1 MSRNM
6 LLLWVAILMFA
17 AGVTS
22 AGTGILME
30 AVDEGDSLELGGL
43 RLGSELRDDLAEVH
57 SAAGFALAGLAIVH
71 FALNWRWMVG
81 MLRRGSRKKTARR

>member
-1 MSRNM
+1 MSRNT

-30 AVDEGDSLELGGL
+30 AVDEGDG
-43 RLGSELRDDLAEVH
+43 DDLGEVH
-57 SAAGFALAGLAIVH
+57 SAAGFALAGLAIIH

-81 MLRRGSRKKTARR
+81 MLRRGSRKETAPR

>member
-1 MSRNM
+1 MSRNT

-30 AVDEGDSLELGGL
+30 AIDEGDG
-43 RLGSELRDDLAEVH
+43 DDLAEVH
-57 SAAGFALAGLAIVH
+57 SAAGFALAGLAIIH
-71 FALNWRWMVG
+71 FALNWRWLVG
-81 MLRRGSRKKTARR
+81 MLRRGSRKKTAPR

>member
-1 MSRNM
+1 MSRNT

-30 AVDEGDSLELGGL
+30 AVDEGDS
-43 RLGSELRDDLAEVH
+43 DDLAEVH
-57 SAAGFALAGLAIVH
+57 SAAGFALAGLAIIH

-81 MLRRGSRKKTARR
+81 MLRRGSRKETAPR

>member
-1 MSRNM
+1 MSRNT

-30 AVDEGDSLELGGL
+30 AVDERDG
-43 RLGSELRDDLAEVH
+43 DDLAEVH
-57 SAAGFALAGLAIVH
+57 SAAGFALAGLAIIH
-71 FALNWRWMVG
+71 FALNWRWLVG
-81 MLRRGSRKKTARR
+81 MLRRGSRKKTAPR